1 MADRIHKYTGKQ
13 IEVTFEGKR
22 CIHAAECV
30 RGLPHVFDKN
40 KTPWIM
46 PDQDTADQIAE
57 IVRRCPTGAL
67 KFRRPEPEL
76 NESPPQRNQ
85 ISIERN
91 GPLYLRGDVVIT
103 DSAGAE
109 RLRDTRVAL
118 CRCGQTRRQPFC
130 DSSHR
135 AAKFQ
140 APADIAE
147 TLRAPQPAGE
157 PAGPL
162 TVTPAKDGPL
172 LLTGTVEFT
181 STRASAPE
189 TRTDPA
195 LCRCGA
201 SGSKPFCDGS
211 HHRVN
216 FRSIESA

>member
-1 MADRIHKYTGKQ
+1 MVDRIHKYTGSQ

-22 CIHAAECV
+22 CIHAAVCV
-30 RGLPHVFDKN
+30 RGLPHVFDKD

-46 PDQDTADQIAE
+46 PDQDTADRVAQI
-57 IVRRCPTGAL
+57 VLRCPTGAL

-76 NESPPQRNQ
+76 NETPPQRNQ

-91 GPLYLRGDVVIT
+91 GPLYFHGDVIVT
-103 DSAGAE
+103 DSSGVE

-118 CRCGQTRRQPFC
+118 CRCGLTRRQPFC
-130 DSSHR
+130 DGSHR

-140 APADIAE
+140 APAEITE
-147 TLRAPQPAGE
+147 TLRDQQSAVVPE
-157 PAGPL
+157 GPL
-162 TVTPAKDGPL
+162 TVTPSQDGPL
-172 LLTGTVEFT
+172 LLIGTVEFKPARET
-181 STRASAPE
+181 APE

-211 HHRVN
+211 HHRVS
-216 FRSIESA
+216 FRSSE

>member
-1 MADRIHKYTGKQ
+1 MAERIHKYTGKQ

-30 RGLPHVFDKN
+30 RGLPHVFDKD

-46 PDQDTADQIAE
+46 PDKDTADQVAE
-57 IVRRCPTGAL
+57 IVLRCPTGAL
-67 KFRRPEPEL
+67 KFKRPEPEL
-76 NESPPQRNQ
+76 NETPAQRNQ
-85 ISIERN
+85 ITIERN
-91 GPLYLRGDVVIT
+91 GPLYLHGEVIIT
-103 DSAGAE
+103 DSAGVE

-130 DSSHR
+130 DGSHR
-135 AAKFQ
+135 GARFQ
-140 APADIAE
+140 APAEIAA
-147 TLRAPQPAGE
+147 TRRDPQPSGE

-162 TVTPAKDGPL
+162 SVTPARDGPL
-172 LLTGTVEFT
+172 LLTGTVEFVQPGD
-181 STRASAPE
+181 AAPE
-189 TRTDPA
+189 SRSDPA

-216 FRSIESA
+216 FRSSEQV